1 MYWPPRYFPIIF
13 ESCFLA
19 DVLEI
24 TIKDGEK
31 TLYHDTAAHL
41 GRRDVETADDFLR
54 VNEET
59 GNSAQNL
66 TLTFD
71 LCADAVQTKNNPNKL
86 FE

>member
-1 MYWPPRYFPIIF
+1 M
-13 ESCFLA
+13 
-19 DVLEI
+19 
-24 TIKDGEK
+24 
-31 TLYHDTAAHL
+31 

-54 VNEET
+54 VNERRKLTVYFYFPEET

>member
-1 MYWPPRYFPIIF
+1 M
-13 ESCFLA
+13 
-19 DVLEI
+19 
-24 TIKDGEK
+24 
-31 TLYHDTAAHL
+31 
-41 GRRDVETADDFLR
+41 GRRAVGAADDFLR
-54 VNEET
+54 VNERRKLTVYFYFPEET